1 MYNYCAEGQT
11 DAKCY
16 SFEVVDFQSEEQ
28 IFDIL
33 LDILKSQLPPRMAAI
48 KDCQDKPMFI
58 PEDAI
63 DLYPP
68 EKVTKFS
75 AILNPL
81 GDSSVYTESRMMRN
95 VDYNFELILTVQSE
109 LKRCVTW
116 ELLRFKNVVETLI
129 MSTEL
134 YIDGY
139 NSAYITPRG
148 FVYSVT
154 EQNNNVFRRQGAY
167 RFAVSVTQ
175 TKNGI
180 GQ

>member
-1 MYNYCAEGQT
+1 MNNFCTEGIT

-16 SFEVVDFQSEEQ
+16 SFEPVEFDSEEQ
-28 IFDIL
+28 LFDIL
-33 LDILKSQLPPRMAAI
+33 LDVLKSQLPTKMKAL

-68 EKVTKFS
+68 EKFVKFS
-75 AILNPL
+75 VVLNPL
-81 GDSSVYTESRMMRN
+81 GDVPSYAESRLRRD
-95 VDYNFELILTVQSE
+95 VVYNFELILTVQNE

-116 ELLRFKNVVETLI
+116 ELLRFKNAVESLL
-129 MSTEL
+129 MATEL

-139 NSAYITPRG
+139 LSAYITPRG
-148 FVYSVT
+148 FVYSVV
-154 EQNNNVFRRQGAY
+154 EQNNNVYRRQGAY

-175 TKNGI
+175 TKNSI